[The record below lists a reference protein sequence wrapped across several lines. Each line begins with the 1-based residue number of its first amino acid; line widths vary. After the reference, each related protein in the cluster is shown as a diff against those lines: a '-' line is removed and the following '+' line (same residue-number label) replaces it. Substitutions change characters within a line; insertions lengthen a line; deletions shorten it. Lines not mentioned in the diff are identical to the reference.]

1 MSRPSTFK
9 GRIGRTV
16 AESEPYFDEGP
27 HPDDGAP
34 NVVVVLLDDT
44 GFAQF
49 GCYGSDIDTSNIG
62 ALAAEGVQFT
72 NFHVTPLC
80 SPTRASLLTGRSA
93 HAVGMRAVS
102 NFRTGFPNMLGHL
115 TNHAATMAE
124 VLSAEG
130 YATFCLGKWHLA
142 HGAVLGGRSIRSVAV
157 GPRLRPLLR
166 IPGRGDRPVPPRS
179 GVRQPSRGGPGN
191 LRERLSPVGGPG

>member
-49 GCYGSDIDTSNIG
+49 GCYGSDIDTSNID
-62 ALAAEGVQFT
+62 ALAAEGVQLSLI
-72 NFHVTPLC
+72 HI
-80 SPTRASLLTGRSA
+80 SEPTR
-93 HAVGMRAVS
+93 
-102 NFRTGFPNMLGHL
+102 P
-115 TNHAATMAE
+115 
-124 VLSAEG
+124 
-130 YATFCLGKWHLA
+130 Y
-142 HGAVLGGRSIRSVAV
+142 
-157 GPRLRPLLR
+157 
-166 IPGRGDRPVPPRS
+166 
-179 GVRQPSRGGPGN
+179 
-191 LRERLSPVGGPG
+191 